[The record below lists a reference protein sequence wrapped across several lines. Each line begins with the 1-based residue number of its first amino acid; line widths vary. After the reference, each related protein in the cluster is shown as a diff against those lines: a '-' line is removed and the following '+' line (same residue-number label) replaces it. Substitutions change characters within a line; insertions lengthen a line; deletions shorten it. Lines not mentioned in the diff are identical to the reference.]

1 MEKEGCEMSNSENR
15 PDFRSFACG
24 RFTLVELL
32 VVIACVSALCALL
45 LPALNSARMKAKGDR
60 MLLETYAGWR
70 RMNMSQTT
78 SALASGFGTALEQRP
93 WEWRMA
99 LGPYFGM
106 ESGAPELFCANVT
119 GAHAVFNKGVFA
131 CPAFSKSGQT
141 SLADYLS
148 QGGGLGW
155 NFQYAGRWAVD
166 PMLLR

>member
-1 MEKEGCEMSNSENR
+1 MSNSENR

-45 LPALNSARMKAKGDR
+45 LPALNSARMKAKGIGCCSNL
-60 MLLETYAGWR
+60 MQVGVGV
-70 RMNMSQTT
+70 NMYSND
-78 SALASGFGTALEQRP
+78 FGSWLPVSCTALEQRP
-93 WEWRMA
+93 WEWRME